1 MTKQIATLLLSGLI
15 VVCTAASAQLQ
26 NQQPSPLGTW
36 EGPLVLGRDNMNIA
50 FTISLDEGNY
60 KAAFFSAGL
69 GIYGLP
75 AEEIKF
81 SGLNFTI
88 KLQRSNADF
97 SGTFRLD
104 ESGDKYIRVD
114 GDWFQDSELV
124 PVVMLPVESP
134 SF

>member
-1 MTKQIATLLLSGLI
+1 
-15 VVCTAASAQLQ
+15 
-26 NQQPSPLGTW
+26 
-36 EGPLVLGRDNMNIA
+36 MNIA
-50 FTISLDEGNY
+50 FTITLSEGEY

-69 GIYGLP
+69 GIFGLP

-81 SGLNFTI
+81 SGNNFTI
-88 KLQRSNADF
+88 KLERLNADF

-104 ESGDKYIRVD
+104 QAGEKYIRID

-124 PVVMLPVESP
+124 PIVLLQVESP

>member
-1 MTKQIATLLLSGLI
+1 MMKRISTLLLSGLI
-15 VVCTAASAQLQ
+15 VVCAAASAQLQ
-26 NQQPSPLGTW
+26 TQQPSPLGTW

-60 KAAFFSAGL
+60 KATFFSAGL

-81 SGLNFTI
+81 SGFNFTI
-88 KLQRSNADF
+88 TLERLNADF
-97 SGTFRLD
+97 SGTFRPN
-104 ESGDKYIRVD
+104 EKGDKYIRVD

-124 PVVMLPVESP
+124 PVVLLPVESA